1 MPYTARLLNLRALE
15 HRAPAYLALN
25 PAGKVPTLVDSTST
39 TVRVINQAN
48 AIIQFADAW
57 APGRLAPAQPGPG
70 RDKVFDRYFYFVT
83 DVIAPGHAAF
93 FLRKTG
99 LGDAAAVID
108 LRAFSADPRCK
119 SISTPWIRLVERHS
133 TRFIGSPYSG
143 E

>member
-1 MPYTARLLNLRALE
+1 MAPLSPQPRVLRLC
-15 HRAPAYLALN
+15 
-25 PAGKVPTLVDSTST
+25 VPDP
-39 TVRVINQAN
+39 IA
-48 AIIQFADAW
+48 
-57 APGRLAPAQPGPG
+57 

-133 TRFIGSPYSG
+133 TSVYRISLQRRVKHRTRTRD
-143 E
+143 